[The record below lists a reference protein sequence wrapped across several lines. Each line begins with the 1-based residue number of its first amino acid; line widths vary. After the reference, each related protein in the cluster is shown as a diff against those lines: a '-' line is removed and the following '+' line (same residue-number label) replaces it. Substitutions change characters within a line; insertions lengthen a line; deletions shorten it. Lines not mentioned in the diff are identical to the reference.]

1 MRKKCILIK
10 TKDKRQFFT
19 HSKNCNKIIEFAN
32 TFNAE
37 VSIVKAENPEIL
49 DLVPLASAVA
59 NAEYS
64 DEKIYEVLERIL

>member
-1 MRKKCILIK
+1 MRKKCILLR

-19 HSKNCNKIIEFAN
+19 HSKNCNKIMEFAN

-49 DLVPLASAVA
+49 DLIPLAAALA
-59 NAEYS
+59 NQEYS
-64 DEKIYEVLERIL
+64 DKKDYEVLERIL